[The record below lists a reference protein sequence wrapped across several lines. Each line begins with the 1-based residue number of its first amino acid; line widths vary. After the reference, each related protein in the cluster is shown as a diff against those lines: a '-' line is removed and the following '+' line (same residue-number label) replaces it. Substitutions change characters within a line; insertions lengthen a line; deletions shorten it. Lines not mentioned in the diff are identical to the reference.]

1 MQSIVTIIVFLL
13 LSLILG
19 AITTTFVSLA
29 EDKKGKDFN
38 IKEYIY
44 YFKDFRLD
52 LKYVIIF
59 FILYLLVVKTA
70 NIVNVVIYSPV
81 LLSLMLGF
89 ILDTKFMI
97 IPDTSSVLMLFSGIV
112 NLVINFSKEAL
123 LSSFLGLIVGFLLLF
138 IPDYI
143 FRMIVKKDG
152 FGMGDMKLL
161 ASIGIFMGLKSV
173 LVIFVISIVLSS
185 ICGVAIIIYK
195 KINENKDKK
204 NKENIKD
211 MYIPFGPYIIVSTL
225 IVLIIPAIIFTS
237 ITNYL
242 VRIIVKKMI

>member
-19 AITTTFVSLA
+19 TITTTFVSLA

-173 LVIFVISIVLSS
+173 LIIFVISIVLSS

>member
-19 AITTTFVSLA
+19 TITTTFVSLA

-112 NLVINFSKEAL
+112 NLVINFSKETL

-173 LVIFVISIVLSS
+173 LIIFVISIVLSS
-185 ICGVAIIIYK
+185 ICGVATIIYK

>member
-19 AITTTFVSLA
+19 TITTTFVSLA

-173 LVIFVISIVLSS
+173 LIIFVISIVLSS
-185 ICGVAIIIYK
+185 ICGVATIIYK

>member
-19 AITTTFVSLA
+19 AITTTFISLA

-89 ILDTKFMI
+89 ILDIKFMI

-112 NLVINFSKEAL
+112 NLVINFSKETL

-173 LVIFVISIVLSS
+173 LIIFVISIVLSS
-185 ICGVAIIIYK
+185 ICGVATIIYK

>member
-173 LVIFVISIVLSS
+173 LIIFVISIVLSS

>member
-173 LVIFVISIVLSS
+173 LIIFVISIVLSS
-185 ICGVAIIIYK
+185 ICGVATIIYK